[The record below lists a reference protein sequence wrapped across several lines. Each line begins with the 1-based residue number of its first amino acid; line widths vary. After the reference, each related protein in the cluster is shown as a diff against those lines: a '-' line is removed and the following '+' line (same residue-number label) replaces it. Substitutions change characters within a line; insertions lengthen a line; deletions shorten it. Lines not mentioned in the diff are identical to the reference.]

1 MHICSETLHVIH
13 PAGGR
18 DYIPVNSS
26 VTLSGSKHSEQVS
39 ISTNSD
45 DLLEQTE
52 SFRVQLTYGH
62 NDTSVL
68 LLPAQSTIVI
78 ADNNSELYS
87 SICIQVA
94 VISNTKHF

>member
-1 MHICSETLHVIH
+1 MHMYSETLHVIH

-18 DYIPVNSS
+18 DYVPVNSS
-26 VTLSGSKHSEQVS
+26 VTLSGSKRSEQVS

-45 DLLEQTE
+45 DVLEQAE
-52 SFRVQLTYGH
+52 SFKVQLTYDRD
-62 NDTSVL
+62 DTSVL

-87 SICIQVA
+87 SIYIQIV
-94 VISNTKHF
+94 V